1 MGRRTLEALLRELD
15 EAAGGPAPL
24 PADLAGRV
32 LRQARRRR
40 VAQVSGLVVLALAA
54 GGFATAYR
62 HGPMVPVPPEPPE
75 VVADVPRV
83 DVGPVVAIDAVA
95 PSEADRARVV
105 SAATETEISS
115 HLAIA
120 EHLLAREKQRRSVA
134 RAEALRARPGPRE
147 RLGREFEQTALVMV
161 TQADRKLRKWD
172 LKDSAASDY
181 RSVIELFPQTS
192 WAAVARERLTAIEG

>member
-32 LRQARRRR
+32 LRRARRRR
-40 VAQVSGLVVLALAA
+40 AAKVSGLVVLALAA
-54 GGFATAYR
+54 GGFAAAWR
-62 HGPMVPVPPEPPE
+62 EGPVGSVPPE
-75 VVADVPRV
+75 VVADVPRD
-83 DVGPVVAIDAVA
+83 DVEPTVAIEAVA
-95 PSEADRARVV
+95 PSGADAAAVV
-105 SAATETEISS
+105 GAATEAEISS

-134 RAEALRARPGPRE
+134 RAKALRARPGPRE

-172 LKDSAASDY
+172 LKDSAANDY
-181 RSVIELFPQTS
+181 RRVIKLFPQTS
-192 WAAVARERLTAIEG
+192 WAVVARERLTAIEG